1 MIFNKHRIMAPV
13 MDADTGG
20 GGAAPVG
27 VYNPSAGWLNAEARR
42 SLSSPTYGTGA
53 SPSSVQVPR
62 DTVLKRMLIKL
73 VLVTDVT
80 YAAGSPLTSPQGVF
94 DRICPRIELNV
105 NGNRII
111 KSVRPHLARLNNIIS
126 GGEVPRRAFATSAA
140 APTVTRASR
149 EWFAGQVAYPATTQ
163 FFLFNEAFQLNFENI
178 WGYGGSRDMT
188 ELDIR
193 DVASCDL
200 WFYWAAI
207 TNLQG
212 DGIGASVT
220 YANTTVTVTPQIMEN
235 RARPRPEPG
244 QVLFDY
250 VETSFARTYTGQAN
264 NQQIDLQTGNYLMG
278 LDVYVNNGDTN
289 LLPQENLLQ
298 QISLQIN
305 GASAIQGPVSHQD
318 LQDANVSRYGVDSKL
333 GLAAYASTIAST
345 ADVQPLKGFGK
356 MMLIRNGDWNTTIN
370 TSRQAGVDSIKLQ
383 FNTPSSSGTDAATYT
398 NALQVTVHTHEIRPY
413 VYTR

>member
-1 MIFNKHRIMAPV
+1 MAESSQNNV
-13 MDADTGG
+13 AVAGG
-20 GGAAPVG
+20 GPAGGG
-27 VYNPSAGWLNAEARR
+27 VFNPQSGFLNAEARR
-42 SLSSPTYGTGA
+42 TIGSPVFGA
-53 SPSSVQVPR
+53 APSAVQVPR
-62 DTVLKRMLIKL
+62 DTVLKTILCKL
-73 VLVTDVT
+73 VLSTQVT

-94 DRICPRIELNV
+94 DRICPQVELNV

-111 KSVRPHLARLNNIIS
+111 KSIRPHLARLNNLLIA
-126 GGEVPRRAFATSAA
+126 GDVPRRAYSTSAA
-140 APTVTRASR
+140 APTVTRAAR
-149 EWFAGQVAYPATTQ
+149 EWFAGQVAYPATTEY
-163 FFLFNEAFQLNFENI
+163 FLFNEAFEMYLENP
-178 WGYGGSRDMT
+178 WGYAGSRFMS

-200 WFYWAAI
+200 RFYWAAI

-220 YANTTVTVTPQIMEN
+220 YSTSPTVNVSVQIREN

-278 LDVYVNNGDTN
+278 LGVYVNDGDTN
-289 LLPQENLLQ
+289 QLPQENLLQ
-298 QISLQIN
+298 QLQLMIN

-318 LQDANVSRYGVDSKL
+318 LQDSNVSRFGVNSKL
-333 GLAAYASTIAST
+333 GLADYASTIAST
-345 ADVQPLKGFGK
+345 ADVQPAKGFAH
-356 MMLIRNGDWNTTIN
+356 MNLIRNGDWNTAIN

-383 FNTPSSSGTDAATYT
+383 FNTPASSGTDAATYT